1 MNRSV
6 LTCLLLLSA
15 PLLSG
20 QTEKLIVPSDMKQQ
34 TIVTEPVTLNK
45 GYLRAGVILDYRVA
59 DRFFNSTGE
68 KEYYN
73 TSSWG
78 SQSAYGITL
87 QYGISDRLEIDLL
100 TEYINNLQQTQSMKV
115 ESITNTSETTSIKQK
130 GIGLGDSHLEI
141 RYQVIRE
148 KESRFS
154 LTGRLM
160 LTIPTGEKNPRNIK
174 SENQY
179 DLPVGDGTYA
189 LGLNISAR
197 KVVYPYSFSGYLS
210 YTKNFNGSKI
220 FNTGTPVE
228 IKFRLG
234 NLFEAGV
241 SGNLHLNEWIVFG
254 NELNYYH
261 EGEGKLNNELSAL
274 MPSSWA
280 LSYQPGL
287 IFQVHRFRFSESVR
301 IPLKGLNVPADP
313 LYIIMVQ
320 FIF

>member
-1 MNRSV
+1 
-6 LTCLLLLSA
+6 
-15 PLLSG
+15 
-20 QTEKLIVPSDMKQQ
+20 MKQQ

-45 GYLRAGVILDYRVA
+45 GYLRAGVVLDYRVA

-73 TSSWG
+73 TSTWG
-78 SQSAYGITL
+78 SQSAYGISL
-87 QYGISDRLEIDLL
+87 QYGISDRLEVDLL
-100 TEYINNLQQTQSMKV
+100 TEYINNLQQSQDTKV
-115 ESITNTSETTSIKQK
+115 SGITNTSETTSIKQK
-130 GIGLGDSHLEI
+130 GIGLGDSHLEL

-160 LTIPTGEKNPRNIK
+160 LTVPTGEKNPRNIK

-220 FNTGTPVE
+220 FNTGDPVE

-254 NELNYYH
+254 NELNFYH

-274 MPSSWA
+274 MPPSWA

-287 IFQVHRFRFSESVR
+287 VFQVHRFRFSESVR
-301 IPLKGLNVPADP
+301 IPLKGLNVPADQ
-313 LYIIMVQ
+313 LYIMMVQ

>member
-189 LGLNISAR
+189 FGLNISAR